1 MKKAIFILMFLL
13 TKSNF
18 CHSQNAQE
26 IIDGLKKE
34 LKTNPDAKKTA
45 TIYSD
50 LTWYYSN
57 IEVDSA
63 LYFGKK
69 ALIASQNLQDSVLIA
84 QVYSDI
90 AAVYYRKGE
99 YQNSKNNYLKAA
111 FIRKKRKDFEGIA
124 KVNANLAN
132 IYNKLGNKKGALE
145 SYLTAVDYFEKSNKP
160 ALVAMT
166 NANIGYLFHENKN
179 YSKSLK
185 YLNDAIV
192 YQEKNNLTDGLCTS
206 YLTKGNV
213 YLKLN
218 DTIQATFFYNKCIKA
233 AKSAGNKIAMTSAF
247 VNLATIKSNQKKQ
260 QEAKSFLNIS
270 KKLQNDIKIKNNE
283 SSIYLTEIKELIHQK
298 KHHEAK
304 TQLLVLKKKYENHP
318 ETLDNLV
325 ETYQLLTEES
335 AYLNQMDSVI
345 YYNRNAINLQ
355 NKWIETLVL
364 KQTNELET
372 KYQTAKKEKLLLEK
386 DIQAKQKNTTIL
398 ILSILALFVAVLG
411 FLFYRQQKLKVRQQ
425 KQEYKLKKA
434 IAQIETQNKLHAQR
448 INISRDLHDNI
459 GSQLTFI
466 ISSVDNIKY
475 GFDIT
480 NPKLDFKLSSIS
492 EFAKSTILELR
503 DTIWAMNNNEI
514 KFEDLKSRIFNF
526 IEKAKLATENIEFI
540 FEVDEVLTEKTFTSI
555 EGMNLY
561 RTIQEAVNNSV
572 KYANPSQIVIKVQLL
587 SGGIE
592 MIIQDNGQGFD
603 TETVENGNGIK
614 NMHKR
619 IEEIGGKFVL
629 LSTQKGTKI
638 QILLK

>member
-1 MKKAIFILMFLL
+1 MKQSLSILLFLML
-13 TKSNF
+13 FLFCTQKKNKLNSISKNQQYIISNYNKIEDF
-18 CHSQNAQE
+18 
-26 IIDGLKKE
+26 
-34 LKTNPDAKKTA
+34 LKTNPD
-45 TIYSD
+45 TINTIFSD
-50 LTWYYSN
+50 LELKSRTEPASFQAMSQIGLGIFYANKSQGELAIKHFKKVLHLLQKKPDDSLTARANAGIGNYYKNSG
-57 IEVDSA
+57 DFQKSFQY
-63 LYFGKK
+63 LFK
-69 ALIASQNLQDSVLIA
+69 ALKIFEKNKNKTGIALTHNNIA
-84 QVYSDI
+84 QVYTQKNDLVEAKKHLLI
-90 AAVYYRKGE
+90 ALEVLEKDKSNFA
-99 YQNSKNNYLKAA
+99 YLAA
-111 FIRKKRKDFEGIA
+111 AHSMANLFGMSGDFESALKIDNECLKITQSQKA
-124 KVNANLAN
+124 ITAEVQFLDNKANCFLYSNQLDSAQ
-132 IYNKLGNKKGALE
+132 Y
-145 SYLTAVDYFEKSNKP
+145 YFEKCLEKDLKIGSQKNIADSYNNLAEFYRQKKDFRNAENQITNSINILKSINYTSNLLK
-160 ALVAMT
+160 AYQTQKDIFESQQKFELAVLAQ
-166 NANIGYLFHENKN
+166 KN
-179 YSKSLK
+179 YIAVYKKLM
-185 YLNDAIV
+185 ND
-192 YQEKNNLTDGLCTS
+192 K
-206 YLTKGNV
+206 
-213 YLKLN
+213 
-218 DTIQATFFYNKCIKA
+218 
-233 AKSAGNKIAMTSAF
+233 
-247 VNLATIKSNQKKQ
+247 
-260 QEAKSFLNIS
+260 QEAATSEFK
-270 KKLQNDIKIKNNE
+270 
-283 SSIYLTEIKELIHQK
+283 
-298 KHHEAK
+298 
-304 TQLLVLKKKYENHP
+304 V
-318 ETLDNLV
+318 V
-325 ETYQLLTEES
+325 
-335 AYLNQMDSVI
+335 
-345 YYNRNAINLQ
+345 
-355 NKWIETLVL
+355 
-364 KQTNELET
+364 
-372 KYQTAKKEKLLLEK
+372 YQTAKKEKLLLEK

-638 QILLK
+638 QIFIQI